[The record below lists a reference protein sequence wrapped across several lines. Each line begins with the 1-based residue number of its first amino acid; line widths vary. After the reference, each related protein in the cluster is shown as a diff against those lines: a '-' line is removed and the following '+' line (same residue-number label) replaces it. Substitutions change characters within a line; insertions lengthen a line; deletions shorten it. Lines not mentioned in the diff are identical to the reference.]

1 MKGITDKIQN
11 VLNNQILME
20 GESSQFYLSMA
31 SWSETNGYNGVSEFF
46 YRQSDEERQHMI
58 KLIKF
63 VNERGGVATIPNIT
77 KPVSEFKSLVEVFSL
92 LLEHEIK
99 ITESIN
105 NIVDICLSEKDYTTY
120 NFMQWYVTEQLEEEA
135 TANQILDKI
144 KLIGESSSG
153 LYLFDKDINN
163 LIKTDINNEG

>member
-11 VLNNQILME
+11 ILNNQILME
-20 GESSQFYLSMA
+20 GESSQFYLSIA
-31 SWSETNGYNGVSEFF
+31 SWSETKGYNGVSEFF

-120 NFMQWYVTEQLEEEA
+120 NFMQWYLTEQLEEEA